1 MMNATHYRR
10 RWGDNDFY
18 LGPLTFARDKHYRP
32 FAIVLSS
39 GEEDYP
45 GAKFRVSGFG
55 FTVILGLPPW
65 ALKPYREK
73 KTAHWDEATI
83 QRLGRDWYWDITRR
97 EYGFSLND
105 GFLHITFGR
114 QAMDSS
120 IDQDWSCFLPWT
132 QWRFVRHSY
141 YDLQGEHIATLPKR
155 EPGLDGFRLDQEIKK
170 TVPIRKFNFLDF
182 DGEPITA
189 TTLIEEREWLFGTG
203 WFQWLSWFRKPKIS
217 RSLDLQFSSEV
228 GKRKGSWKGGT
239 LGHGIEMLPGEL
251 HEAAFR
257 RYCDQNELTF
267 K

>member
-1 MMNATHYRR
+1 MPGGEAEVAQANVRAGPAADEHGRAADGEALRAVRPLVVQHRAVTAGGAAVRDAASLRAH
-10 RWGDNDFY
+10 DN
-18 LGPLTFARDKHYRP
+18 
-32 FAIVLSS
+32 
-39 GEEDYP
+39 
-45 GAKFRVSGFG
+45 VSKRA
-55 FTVILGLPPW
+55 W
-65 ALKPYREK
+65 RN
-73 KTAHWDEATI
+73 
-83 QRLGRDWYWDITRR
+83 R
-97 EYGFSLND
+97 
-105 GFLHITFGR
+105 
-114 QAMDSS
+114 
-120 IDQDWSCFLPWT
+120 SCFLPWT